1 MSGAVLTAGAAGAL
15 AAGALVD
22 LTPDLVSGAR
32 AGRNRLRARPAG
44 AALGP
49 AGNRVVVGSV
59 VLGLVLLV
67 AGMPLLALLVGGGPA
82 LLRSVD
88 RSRATRRR
96 RGVAL
101 GAPLVARAIADAL
114 DGGHGVRR
122 AIGEASRSSGL
133 GGPAAAELRAVA
145 ARLQAGDPLATSLDA
160 WRARTDE
167 AAHRTIV
174 AGLLLHGEAG
184 GELADV
190 LRDQAE
196 ALERSRRVT
205 AEAESAIVQ
214 ARTAAKIVGGIPA
227 LTMGGAVL
235 LAPDAVRQVTGSA
248 LGSLLVVTAVLLQ
261 IAAMV
266 AVRRLTAGLAR

>member
-22 LTPDLVSGAR
+22 LTPDIASGLRVLRDR
-32 AGRNRLRARPAG
+32 ARARPADG
-44 AALGP
+44 TPPLRDRAVVASIAA
-49 AGNRVVVGSV
+49 
-59 VLGLVLLV
+59 GLLLLV
-67 AGMPLLALLVGGGPA
+67 AGAPTIGLLVGGGPA
-82 LLRSVD
+82 VLRGVQ
-88 RSRATRRR
+88 RTRAARRR
-96 RGVAL
+96 RAIAI
-101 GAPLVARAIADAL
+101 GAPLVARSIADAL

-122 AIGEASRSSGL
+122 AIGEASRASGL

-145 ARLQAGDPLATSLDA
+145 ARLEAGDPLATSLDA
-160 WRARTDE
+160 WRTRTDE
-167 AAHRTIV
+167 PAHRTIV

-196 ALERSRRVT
+196 ALERSRRAT

-214 ARTAAKIVGGIPA
+214 ARAAAKIVGGIPA

-235 LAPDAVRQVTGSA
+235 LAPGAVREVTSTP
-248 LGSLLVVTAVLLQ
+248 LGAILVVAAVLLQ
-261 IAAMV
+261 ITAMV
-266 AVRRLTAGLAR
+266 AVRRLTTGLGR